1 MYKPPYYDFLLS
13 KSFQVSPNK
22 KGLERVSTIR
32 SIEELFAPH
41 LPCQTRRKRENS
53 HPNHLENGKLFP
65 KQHMS
70 PREGE
75 FDFSEVDSDDC
86 GSSF

>member
-13 KSFQVSPNK
+13 KFVQVSPNK
-22 KGLERVSTIR
+22 KGLERVSTVR

-53 HPNHLENGKLFP
+53 HPNQLVAFSKTANVSK
-65 KQHMS
+65 
-70 PREGE
+70 RGE
-75 FDFSEVDSDDC
+75 FDLSEVDSDDC